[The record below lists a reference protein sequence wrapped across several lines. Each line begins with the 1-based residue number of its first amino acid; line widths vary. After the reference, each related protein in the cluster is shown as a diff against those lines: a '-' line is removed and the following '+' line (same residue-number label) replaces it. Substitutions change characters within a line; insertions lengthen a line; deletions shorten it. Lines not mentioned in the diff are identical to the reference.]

1 MQEGSAGAEILG
13 VCPELHAPLDD
24 MELADRRHHSGL
36 SLDVVVRVIDGSE
49 LLVNQVHATWGIGS
63 SNGIEAWMMICWS

>member
-1 MQEGSAGAEILG
+1 
-13 VCPELHAPLDD
+13 